1 MTESR
6 IFTDQD
12 QQSFAEL
19 SGDFN
24 PIHVDKKHARRSPFG
39 ENIVHGIHLVLWGL
53 ETWAASLEKAIFVS
67 SVKARFIRPV
77 RVGEEVE
84 LGVHSSSKDGRQK
97 LVLSTREGTRA
108 KVTLTYE
115 ERHIPQEET
124 HLVGEAPARIQIAE
138 TPKVA
143 HLEGRAGRVSLTYPD
158 DVLHTMFPHTLASL
172 GRQFLSVL
180 LATTYLVGM
189 KCPGLRS
196 IYGAVQLS
204 FTKQATTTASLDYTV
219 KNFDARFSRLEIHI
233 YQTGV
238 TGLIEAYVREGVV
251 EQKSY
256 QALQPLV
263 ANNAFDVQK
272 ALVIGGSRGIGEVIS
287 KLLSAGGASVMLTY
301 HTGEQ
306 DAKRICEQIKAGGGE
321 ATYANY
327 DVLNRNLV
335 AFPFEPTHVYFCATP
350 AIRPSDRAVFSK
362 KLFETFLS
370 FYVYGYQA
378 AIEQFARSKLRGIF
392 NVSTNM
398 LDNYSS
404 VFAEYIAAK
413 VASES
418 VGQFLA
424 STNKHVKVY
433 QPRLGRVKTDQ
444 TASLGL
450 SIEAEQVE
458 DVVLDHLYHFQ
469 ALTAS

>member
-1 MTESR
+1 MAKSR

-24 PIHVDKKHARRSPFG
+24 PIHVDKSHARRSPFG
-39 ENIVHGIHLVLWGL
+39 DNIVHGVHLVLWGL
-53 ETWAASLEKAIFVS
+53 EVWAASLENAIFVS

-77 RVGEEVE
+77 RVGEHVE
-84 LGVHSSSKDGRQK
+84 LSLHSSSKDGRQK
-97 LVLSTREGTRA
+97 LVLSTEAGTRV

-115 ERHIPQEET
+115 VLHAPQEKAY
-124 HLVGEAPARIQIAE
+124 LIDGAVARVQIAE
-138 TPKVA
+138 TPNLED
-143 HLEGRAGRVSLTYPD
+143 LEGSVGRVPLTCRD
-158 DVLHTMFPHTLASL
+158 DALHSMFPQTLASL
-172 GRQFLSVL
+172 GRRFVSVL

-189 KCPGLRS
+189 KCPGIRS

-204 FTKQATTTASLDYTV
+204 FTRQATAMASLDYTV
-219 KNFDARFSRLEIHI
+219 KSFDARFSRLEIQLH
-233 YQTGV
+233 QTGV
-238 TGLIEAYVREGVV
+238 TGLIEAYVREGAV

-301 HTGEQ
+301 HKGHQ
-306 DAKRICEQIKAGGGE
+306 DAKHVCEQIKEGGGQ
-321 ATYANY
+321 ATYINY
-327 DVLNRNLV
+327 DVLKRQLH

-350 AIRPSDRAVFSK
+350 PIRPSGRDIFSK
-362 KLFETFLS
+362 ALFETYLS
-370 FYVYGYQA
+370 FYVHGYQST
-378 AIEQFARSKLRGIF
+378 IEQFSSPLLRGVF

-398 LDNYSS
+398 LDKYSS
-404 VFAEYIAAK
+404 VFSEYIAAK
-413 VASES
+413 AASES
-418 VGQFLA
+418 VGHFLA
-424 STNKHVKVY
+424 ATNKRMKVY
-433 QPRLGRVKTDQ
+433 QPRLGRMKTDQ

-450 SIEAEQVE
+450 SIEAEKVE
-458 DVVLDHLYHFQ
+458 DIVLDHLYHFQ
-469 ALTAS
+469 SLTAA